1 MGEVIPFGRFAGNGP
16 CEDEDLAVDLVTAV
30 DVVIRDLADIE
41 QRLTADAAR
50 ERASE
55 CRRLLA
61 RALHQ
66 ARA

>member
-1 MGEVIPFGRFAGNGP
+1 MGEVIPFGRFGANGAS
-16 CEDEDLAVDLVTAV
+16 EDDDAEIDLVTAV
-30 DVVIRDLADIE
+30 DVAIRDLRDIE
-41 QRLTADAAR
+41 HWLSADAAR

-61 RALHQ
+61 QALLR